1 MGGRTSAAEHSE
13 IASMQASV
21 RGWVLHAAR
30 ETGRGIRSMPPG
42 VLLAMLAAS
51 ALVPVAGAMLGATA
65 GVALAATT
73 AVQAVGGGMLSGI
86 LTEIVRSGDDNA
98 GPTSPEGLEKRLA
111 AKIGQVLAT
120 GDANAQALQ
129 SEISALLGQIDA
141 GGTALRAAI
150 EAGDEQLRSDIVAA
164 FEALGAQYT
173 ELGFLLNDVARAIS
187 GVQQGVDEQGASIR
201 AVQDQNERQ
210 RTDIRLLSDQVTL
223 ALSRMAA
230 SGGASVDADGRGALW
245 AGGCPYRGLLPF
257 TEEHADI
264 FYGRERVTAEL
275 TAKVAEQTTR
285 GGLVVV
291 TGASGAGKSSLL
303 QAGLMRKLAE
313 GQQVPGSRDWPRILM
328 TPTADPLTELAG
340 RLAALSGTPIT
351 AIRDELAKR
360 PDQAHLTIWQAALS
374 AAARRGVAASG
385 DGDARLVLIVDQ
397 FEQLFTLNTGEEGK
411 AAQQALITALCTAAR
426 NAVGPRQRAAAL
438 VIIAVRGDFFDRC
451 ADYPE
456 LANALRDGQ
465 FVVGPMTETD
475 LRLAISGPAEA
486 AGLSLGLGLIDTVL
500 SDLGET
506 GRGDAAGVLPLLS
519 QAMALTWEKR
529 EDDRLTVRGYGEI
542 GGVASAVETSAERA
556 YGGLSPGRQ
565 GLARQ
570 ILRDLTVAGRD
581 GKFTRRPLARADLY
595 ASLASEAR
603 TEVDTVLEAFASQ
616 RLIVLSEDNVEIS
629 HDVLLRAWPRL
640 KAWLEDDQASWL
652 LYAALADD
660 AHDWQEHGKNSSF
673 LYRGAHLGSVQQA
686 VARWAANPARYPAMT
701 PAEQEF
707 LYRSRRA
714 DTRSTRLFQGGVALL
729 AVLAVVA
736 TIAWGYGLKQQHTA
750 NTQRDQ
756 AIFNQT
762 AAEAQQLA
770 ATNGPLA
777 AQLNL
782 AAYRMQQTDDLRSR
796 LISMENVPMP
806 VALAG
811 GTGPVH
817 SVIFG
822 RALGQGGRLVATG
835 GFTGTVRVWD
845 VTAPGH
851 ARLLSQ
857 PITGVAGTTI
867 NALAFSP
874 DGQTL
879 AVSRTAGDTSTTQL
893 WNVGNPV
900 RPVKQGKPLDTRGA
914 ESEALAFSS
923 AGHLLASAGSDSLIR
938 LWNVANPASPQAI
951 GTPLI
956 GTARGGV
963 QTVAFSPDGDI
974 LASGGYDDTVR
985 LWDVAHPDR
994 PAALGQPSPGGTE
1007 PLDSVAFSSDG
1018 RFLASGDFDGSVRLW
1033 NVSRSAGP
1041 QPLGPQLTGGDAIN
1055 SVAFSTNSPIL
1066 AAAGYDG
1073 TVRLW
1078 DIANPAAPQP
1088 LGQPLTGGTGTVFWV
1103 AFSPDG
1109 RTLASGNEDGTI
1121 RLWSLP
1127 PTVLTESDG
1136 PVYSLAF
1143 SPDGRTLAS
1152 GGADWTIRL
1161 WDVSNSANP
1170 QPLGRPLVVGSGTS
1184 NYAGVFSV
1192 AFSRKRHLLAAGTGA
1207 GSAGLWNVA
1216 DPAHPQAMGGLL
1228 PAGDGFP
1235 VAVALSPDGL
1245 TMATSGS
1252 SDGVGTVQL
1261 WDITNPAHPT
1271 PLGLPLTAGISTDD
1285 IYSLAFSP
1293 NGNLLASGGAAEVIQ
1308 LWNVADPKHVQTTY
1322 PYLVSGTSTVSQVQF
1337 SRGSRTLAAANYD
1350 GTVQLWN
1357 VADPA
1362 KAATLGGPLSTTGVQ
1377 GGSPVDSVAFSPNG
1391 TLLASGNDN
1400 GVVGVWHVA
1409 DPAHPQQDGEP
1420 LTGHTS
1426 FANAVAF
1433 SPDGQ
1438 TLATGSNDETIRLWN
1453 LNVSAAIAHVCSQS
1467 SDDITASQWT
1477 AYISQRSY
1485 QPPCAGS

>member
-1 MGGRTSAAEHSE
+1 
-13 IASMQASV
+13 MQASV
-21 RGWVLHAAR
+21 RAWVLRAAR
-30 ETGRGIRSMPPG
+30 ETARGLRSMPSSM
-42 VLLAMLAAS
+42 LLAVLGAS
-51 ALVPVAGAMLGATA
+51 ALVPVVGAAIGA
-65 GVALAATT
+65 GVIPMAAGG
-73 AVQAVGGGMLSGI
+73 VVSSLGGGMLSGI
-86 LTEIVRSGDDNA
+86 LTEVVQGKDDA
-98 GPTSPEGLEKRLA
+98 AASPAGLEKRLA
-111 AKIGQVLAT
+111 ARIEQVLAA
-120 GDANAQALQ
+120 GDANARALRA
-129 SEISALLGQIDA
+129 EIGALLERIDA
-141 GGTALRAAI
+141 GGTALRAAM
-150 EAGDEQLRSDIVAA
+150 EEGDERVRRDVVAA
-164 FEALGAQYT
+164 LDALGDHFV
-173 ELGFLLNDVARAIS
+173 ELGFLIKDVARTAAEI
-187 GVQQGVDEQGASIR
+187 QQGLDVQGVNLR
-201 AVQDQNERQ
+201 AIQDQNERQ
-210 RTDIRLLSDQVTL
+210 SADIRIVRDDIAFIV
-223 ALSRMAA
+223 SRITATTDAGDAA
-230 SGGASVDADGRGALW
+230 GSQGPRW
-245 AGGCPYRGLLPF
+245 TGGCPYRGLLPF
-257 TEEHADI
+257 GETDADI
-264 FYGRERVTAEL
+264 FYGRERMTAEL
-275 TAKVAEQTTR
+275 AVKVAAQAAR

-313 GQQVPGSRDWPRILM
+313 GQQVPGSQDWPRILM
-328 TPTADPLTELAG
+328 TPTADSLTELAG
-340 RLAALSGTPIT
+340 RLAVVSGTPLT
-351 AIRDELAKR
+351 AIRDELAAR
-360 PDQAHLTIWQAALS
+360 GEEHLPFWQAALA
-374 AAARRGVAASG
+374 AAARRGLSAPDNVN
-385 DGDARLVLIVDQ
+385 ARLVLIVDQ
-397 FEQLFTLNTGEEGK
+397 FEQLFTLNTGPEGK
-411 AAQQALITALCTAAR
+411 AAQQALITALCAAAG
-426 NAVGPRQRAAAL
+426 NPVGPARQPAAL

-456 LANALRDGQ
+456 LANALREGQ
-465 FVVGPMTETD
+465 FVIGPMTETD
-475 LRLAISGPAEA
+475 LRLAISGPAAA
-486 AGLSLGLGLIDTVL
+486 AGLLPEPGLIDTVL

-506 GRGDAAGVLPLLS
+506 GRGDVAGVLPLLS

-529 EDDRLTVRGYGEI
+529 EGDRLTIRSYGEI
-542 GGVASAVETSAERA
+542 GGVASAVETSAERV

-565 GLARQ
+565 ELARQ

-581 GKFTRRPLARADLY
+581 GKLTRRPLSRADLD
-595 ASLASEAR
+595 AELGNTAD
-603 TEVDTVLEAFASQ
+603 TEVDAVLEAFAGQ
-616 RLIVLSEDNVEIS
+616 RLIVLSEENVEIS

-640 KAWLEDDQASWL
+640 SVWLQEDQKSWL
-652 LYAALADD
+652 LYSQLADD
-660 AHDWQEHGKNSSF
+660 AADWRKHDDDRDY
-673 LYRGAHLGSVQQA
+673 LYRGAPLTTVQQA
-686 VARWAANPARYPAMT
+686 AEQWRANPARYPALT
-701 PAEQEF
+701 PVEQEF
-707 LYRSRRA
+707 LHRSQRA
-714 DTRSTRLFQGGVALL
+714 DTRSTRVFQGGVALL

-736 TIAWGYGLKQQHTA
+736 SIAWGYGVWQQHNA
-750 NTQRDQ
+750 NAQRDQ
-756 AIFNQT
+756 AVFNET

-782 AAYRMQQTDDLRSR
+782 AAYRMRQTDDLRSR
-796 LISMENVPMP
+796 LISMENTPMP
-806 VALAG
+806 AALAG

-879 AVSRTAGDTSTTQL
+879 AVSRTAGDTNTTQL
-893 WNVGNPV
+893 WNVGDPV

-923 AGHLLASAGSDSLIR
+923 VGHLLASAGSDNLIR
-938 LWNVANPASPQAI
+938 IWNVANPASPKAI
-951 GTPLI
+951 GTPLT
-956 GTARGGV
+956 GATRGGV

-985 LWDVAHPDR
+985 LWDVAHPAR
-994 PAALGQPSPGGTE
+994 PATLGHPSPGGTG
-1007 PLDSVAFSSDG
+1007 PLESVAFSSDG
-1018 RFLASGDFDGSVRLW
+1018 RFLASGDYDGSVRLW
-1033 NVSRSAGP
+1033 SVSRSAGP
-1041 QPLGPQLTGGDAIN
+1041 QPFGPQLTGGDAIN

-1078 DIANPAAPQP
+1078 DITNPAAPQP

-1127 PTVLTESDG
+1127 PTVLTGSDG

-1161 WDVSNSANP
+1161 WDVSNPANP
-1170 QPLGRPLVVGSGTS
+1170 QPLGRPLVVGSGTGD
-1184 NYAGVFSV
+1184 YAGVFSV

-1207 GSAGLWNVA
+1207 GSVGLWKVA

-1261 WDITNPAHPT
+1261 WDITNLAHPM
-1271 PLGLPLTAGISTDD
+1271 PLGQPLTAGISTDGV
-1285 IYSLAFSP
+1285 YSLAFSP
-1293 NGNLLASGGAAEVIQ
+1293 HGNLLASGGAAEVIQ
-1308 LWNVADPKHVQTTY
+1308 LWNVADPKHVRTTY

-1337 SRGSRTLAAANYD
+1337 SRDNRTLAAANYD

-1362 KAATLGGPLSTTGVQ
+1362 NAAKLGDPLSNTGVQ
-1377 GGSPVDSVAFSPNG
+1377 GGSPVDSVAFSPDG

-1426 FANAVAF
+1426 FVNAVAF

-1438 TLATGSNDETIRLWN
+1438 TLATGGNDETVRLWN
-1453 LNVSAAIAHVCSQS
+1453 LSISDAKAHVCSVS
-1467 SDDITASQWT
+1467 SDDITASQW
-1477 AYISQRSY
+1477 AEYIPQLSY
-1485 QPPCAGS
+1485 RPPCAGS